1 MNKSLSFCVLVRWI
15 PHLAKT
21 QKHSD
26 PKKVIFKLTLLQ
38 LQLKTFRTFV
48 PASQSYYN
56 YCEYY
61 LTTSCSRQF
70 SNSTGDSFPNS
81 LEAVYLGDVYVK
93 KKRITVV

>member
-1 MNKSLSFCVLVRWI
+1 VDPPPPPSQNSE
-15 PHLAKT
+15 T
-21 QKHSD
+21 QR
-26 PKKVIFKLTLLQ
+26 PKKVMFKLTLLQ